1 MKGLTKE
8 EIILK
13 AIKVWN
19 ETSFQN
25 ISLSPVAKALG
36 ISKPALYKHFHDK
49 DELLTDI
56 YDYFVSEQAKFWRD
70 FFNKQKGFSGNI
82 LRLLVRF
89 LASFF
94 LERQEFVIFR
104 KYMLINMKL
113 TNQIDKIQIKSV
125 LNKGE
130 LDELIS
136 KFEYNGYFIENENSF
151 FTYLFTVVEVWIAL
165 QCDLFKAFSFDTTK
179 YPTQTLLDT
188 CVDEVTTIMENG
200 FFTNAE
206 NGNIDFS
213 DIETKIE
220 NNVRNK
226 TFPNDVVFNA
236 IADIIMEEGFWSVS
250 VNKIATKLGIA
261 KSSLYN
267 YFENKKE
274 MINDSFFKMQ
284 NGLKEYLEENIFSQT
299 NKYAVW
305 YSMLYFSYWAMGRE
319 IRNIIFMNSFFNKI
333 NENNPVFKMIAES
346 YKEKVPQTHKLF
358 GGVFSFPFLVNQVL
372 IVRYVF
378 FTLIKGDIP
387 ESKVIRNLYKLSV
400 YGIKKGER

>member
-1 MKGLTKE
+1 MSLTKE

-13 AIKVWN
+13 TVNIWN
-19 ETSFQN
+19 ENNFQD

-56 YDYFVSEQAKFWRD
+56 YDYFVSEQAKFWKD

-94 LERQEFVIFR
+94 LEKQECVIFR

-113 TNQIDKIQIKSV
+113 TNQIEKMQIKSV

-130 LDELIS
+130 LDELIL
-136 KFEYNGYFIENENSF
+136 KFENNGYFIENENCF
-151 FTYLFTVVEVWIAL
+151 FTYLFTVVEVWVAL

-179 YPTQTLLDT
+179 YPAQTLLDT

-200 FFTNAE
+200 FFTKTE

-220 NNVRNK
+220 NNVINK
-226 TFPNDVVFNA
+226 AFPNDVVFNA
-236 IADIIMEEGFWSVS
+236 IADITMEEGFWNVS

-333 NENNPVFKMIAES
+333 NENNPVFKMISDS

-387 ESKVIRNLYKLSV
+387 ESQIIRNLYKLSV

>member
-13 AIKVWN
+13 AINVWN
-19 ETSFQN
+19 EMNFQN

-49 DELLTDI
+49 EELLTDI
-56 YDYFVSEQAKFWRD
+56 YDYFVSEQAKFWKD

-113 TNQIDKIQIKSV
+113 TNQIEKMQIRSV

-130 LDELIS
+130 LDELIL
-136 KFEYNGYFIENENSF
+136 KFENNGYFIENENSF
-151 FTYLFTVVEVWIAL
+151 FTYLFTVVEVWVAL
-165 QCDLFKAFSFDTTK
+165 QCDLFKTFSFDITK
-179 YPTQTLLDT
+179 YPIQTLLDA
-188 CVDEVTTIMENG
+188 CVDEVTNIMENG
-200 FFTNAE
+200 FFIE
-206 NGNIDFS
+206 NDNENIDFS

-284 NGLKEYLEENIFSQT
+284 NGLKEYLEGNIFNQT

-305 YSMLYFSYWAMGRE
+305 YSMLYFSYWSMGRE
-319 IRNIIFMNSFFNKI
+319 IRNIIFMNSLFNKI
-333 NENNPVFKMIAES
+333 NENNPVLKKIADS
-346 YKEKVPQTHKLF
+346 YKEKVPKTQKLF

-387 ESKVIRNLYKLSV
+387 ESQVIRNLYKLSV